1 MFPSIP
7 KERNRNAALW
17 HVYATTRSA
26 IKQETMSSSG
36 PTLQSV
42 APLSTFEPWC
52 FIGTKLGNDA
62 QGVEES
68 KLDVGMIPGNSK
80 IVVVGV
86 QVQKKKQ
93 ISHVDFWDAILHSLP
108 LQTEFGWFQSCL
120 KMARF
125 CWFLS
130 ILLSKLR
137 MCHWRR
143 GCREVLDS
151 KR

>member
-52 FIGTKLGNDA
+52 FIGRKVGNDA

-68 KLDVGMIPGNSK
+68 KHDVGMIPGNSK
-80 IVVVGV
+80 IVVSRGA
-86 QVQKKKQ
+86 
-93 ISHVDFWDAILHSLP
+93 S
-108 LQTEFGWFQSCL
+108 
-120 KMARF
+120 
-125 CWFLS
+125 
-130 ILLSKLR
+130 SKTIR
-137 MCHWRR
+137 CHT
-143 GCREVLDS
+143 
-151 KR
+151 